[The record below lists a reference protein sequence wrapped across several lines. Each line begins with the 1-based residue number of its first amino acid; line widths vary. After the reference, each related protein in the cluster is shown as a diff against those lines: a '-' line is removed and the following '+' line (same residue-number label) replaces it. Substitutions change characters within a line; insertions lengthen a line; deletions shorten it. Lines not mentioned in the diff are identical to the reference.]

1 MASISFEQA
10 LFHRP
15 DRRDPQLLAKSP
27 GFDSAMQNEAEALI
41 FGFGDRP
48 GETPCPLTVF
58 AKPLTKKLIAI
69 VRVIDQPRDSF
80 PTALRF
86 HFLVVSRN
94 DYDGWI
100 RDPFLLSAKFEPTW
114 DAAEALPTLSLGSD
128 SFSPRS
134 VAQVQ
139 SVLKRVKASALREGE
154 DPEAP
159 DFERT
164 AENSES
170 PALLGAAQILVDGG
184 RVIFERA
191 KGDLTL
197 ASGLWLLLPEGTRSR
212 LWPCSFAFSQDLE
225 FDLLIVPYL
234 DDVMLESY
242 TTEQQAADY
251 PEGTYELA
259 LQKAAEAGDQR
270 ELDIVFAR
278 RDSYQT
284 IRLAI
289 TILLIVSGIVLFSKW
304 LDSQTPPNPPAKVEK
319 ANDKK

>member
-15 DRRDPQLLAKSP
+15 DRQNPQLLAKSP
-27 GFDSAMQNEAEALI
+27 GFDTAMVNEAESLI

-48 GETPCPLTVF
+48 GETACPLTVF
-58 AKPLTKKLIAI
+58 AKRLTKKLVAI
-69 VRVIDQPRDSF
+69 VRVIDHPRDSF
-80 PTALRF
+80 PMALRF
-86 HFLVVSRN
+86 HFLVVSRK
-94 DYDGWI
+94 DYDAWI
-100 RDPFLLSAKFEPTW
+100 RDPFLLSAKLEPTW
-114 DAAEALPTLSLGSD
+114 DAAEALPTLSLATE

-134 VAQVQ
+134 IALVQ

-164 AENSES
+164 PENSES

-184 RVIFERA
+184 RVIFERPH
-191 KGDLTL
+191 GDLAL

-212 LWPCSFAFSQDLE
+212 LWPCSFAFSQDLA
-225 FDLLIVPYL
+225 FDLLIVPRL

-242 TTEQQAADY
+242 TTEEQAADY
-251 PEGTYELA
+251 PEGTYEFA

-278 RDSYQT
+278 RDSFQT
-284 IRLAI
+284 VRLMFI
-289 TILLIVSGIVLFSKW
+289 ILLIVSSIVLFSKW
-304 LDSQTPPNPPAKVEK
+304 LESESPPNPPAKVEK